1 MFLEFEIS
9 PFKMEKNFENV
20 DRRYLLNCE
29 NGFWNVR
36 LLFWNVGPLF
46 WNVRPVFWNVSPVFL
61 KCDIGLLILWP
72 TLISPFLIQNFAK
85 VWSSTFLNV
94 RPVFWN
100 VRPVFWKV
108 RSLFWKV
115 RLVFYEKSFFRYHC
129 WHYIVAYIKRDHT
142 CFLILLSTVSV
153 LLHTSHWHHNVAYI
167 TMDRICFFILLSS
180 VSVLLHTSHWHHIV
194 VYITLTS

>member
-1 MFLEFEIS
+1 MW
-9 PFKMEKNFENV
+9 
-20 DRRYLLNCE
+20 DR
-29 NGFWNVR
+29 F
-36 LLFWNVGPLF
+36 
-46 WNVRPVFWNVSPVFL
+46 FWNVSPVFL
-61 KCDIGLLILWP
+61 KCDIGLLILWQ

-108 RSLFWKV
+108 RWLFWKV

-167 TMDRICFFILLSS
+167 KMDRICFFILLSS
-180 VSVLLHTSHWHHIV
+180 VSLLLHTSHWHHIV

>member
-94 RPVFWN
+94 RPVFW
-100 VRPVFWKV
+100 KV

-129 WHYIVAYIKRDHT
+129 WHCCIHQKGSHMLLNITFDRVRIVAYI
-142 CFLILLSTVSV
+142 S
-153 LLHTSHWHHNVAYI
+153 
-167 TMDRICFFILLSS
+167 
-180 VSVLLHTSHWHHIV
+180 
-194 VYITLTS
+194 LTP